1 MDFTIA
7 FKILR
12 NEDLIISTAP
22 RKSREQLIFIYLVPK
37 VSEVRENHLIMIYK
51 THFYNS
57 NKQNAVIT
65 SNVIYV
71 SPDAFWPLL
80 PTRSRCRRG
89 AQHLRGGLE
98 ISVDNGTCQLNGAI
112 KTLSAFGS
120 GTEVNYL
127 FAGRRH
133 KVTRF
138 EREGFKFFRAEI
150 FLDAGDKL
158 WFLANSV

>member
-80 PTRSRCRRG
+80 PTRSRCWRRP
-89 AQHLRGGLE
+89 QHLRDGLE
-98 ISVDNGTCQLNGAI
+98 ISVGNRARQLD
-112 KTLSAFGS
+112 SATKPCSTFC
-120 GTEVNYL
+120 N
-127 FAGRRH
+127 
-133 KVTRF
+133 KVVMDRF
-138 EREGFKFFRAEI
+138 FTQF
-150 FLDAGDKL
+150 
-158 WFLANSV
+158 S

>member
-7 FKILR
+7 FKILC

-65 SNVIYV
+65 SNVIMYLQMP
-71 SPDAFWPLL
+71 SGHFCLL
-80 PTRSRCRRG
+80 EVDVGEGRS
-89 AQHLRGGLE
+89 
-98 ISVDNGTCQLNGAI
+98 ISEAV
-112 KTLSAFGS
+112 
-120 GTEVNYL
+120 
-127 FAGRRH
+127 
-133 KVTRF
+133 
-138 EREGFKFFRAEI
+138 
-150 FLDAGDKL
+150 
-158 WFLANSV
+158 